1 MTSIFFISL
10 EKLDFLRVLDA
21 KNRNKRLVLFFLA
34 QPSPIGNQTLILTA
48 KYKPMKKAF
57 TLLTFAL
64 GFATFAV
71 AQNANAVVFSENGEK
86 FTLIL
91 NGEKQNETPQTNVK
105 VVGLVGEFFQARI
118 DFEDPSLPDFT
129 QKTFSVKQGMVTTYA
144 VKTTKKGEW
153 VCRWQTE
160 AAIGSSSTVSTPESS
175 TQVVDYVVEHDGDME
190 EDMEVDAE
198 EITMTT
204 TVTPATSTVTV
215 KPATTGT
222 TTTTTTTTTVKP
234 GTTGEKVNVNMNV
247 GGVSM
252 GINMNIEGME
262 TEMDVQESTTVT
274 KTTTTKTTS
283 TTTPAPAAPRPR
295 EEVVVTT
302 TGGCSRPM
310 DQASFAGAKKSIEDK
325 GFDDTRLT
333 LAKQVVKSNC
343 MSSAQIKQVME
354 VFGFEETKLEFAKY
368 AYDYCTDKNNYYMI
382 NDAFSFSSSIDDLN
396 SYLESK

>member
-1 MTSIFFISL
+1 
-10 EKLDFLRVLDA
+10 
-21 KNRNKRLVLFFLA
+21 
-34 QPSPIGNQTLILTA
+34 
-48 KYKPMKKAF
+48 MKKVF

-105 VVGLVGEFFQARI
+105 VNGLVGEFFQARI

-129 QKTFSVKQGMVTTYA
+129 QKNFAVKQGMVTTYA

-160 AAIGSSSTVSTPESS
+160 AAIGSASTASTPESS
-175 TQVVDYVVEHDGDME
+175 SQVVDYVVEQEGDMGMDEDVE
-190 EDMEVDAE
+190 EV
-198 EITMTT
+198 TMTT

-215 KPATTGT
+215 KPATTGS

-283 TTTPAPAAPRPR
+283 TATPAPAAPRPR

-302 TGGCSRPM
+302 TAGCSRAM
-310 DQASFAGAKKSIEDK
+310 DQASFASAKKSIEDK

-382 NDAFSFSSSIDDLN
+382 NDAFSFSTSIDDLN
-396 SYLESK
+396 TYLESK

>member
-1 MTSIFFISL
+1 
-10 EKLDFLRVLDA
+10 
-21 KNRNKRLVLFFLA
+21 
-34 QPSPIGNQTLILTA
+34 
-48 KYKPMKKAF
+48 
-57 TLLTFAL
+57 
-64 GFATFAV
+64 
-71 AQNANAVVFSENGEK
+71 
-86 FTLIL
+86 
-91 NGEKQNETPQTNVK
+91 
-105 VVGLVGEFFQARI
+105 
-118 DFEDPSLPDFT
+118 
-129 QKTFSVKQGMVTTYA
+129 
-144 VKTTKKGEW
+144 
-153 VCRWQTE
+153 
-160 AAIGSSSTVSTPESS
+160 
-175 TQVVDYVVEHDGDME
+175 
-190 EDMEVDAE
+190 
-198 EITMTT
+198 
-204 TVTPATSTVTV
+204 
-215 KPATTGT
+215 
-222 TTTTTTTTTVKP
+222 
-234 GTTGEKVNVNMNV
+234 MNV

-302 TGGCSRPM
+302 TGGCSRAM

-325 GFDDTRLT
+325 DFDDTRLT